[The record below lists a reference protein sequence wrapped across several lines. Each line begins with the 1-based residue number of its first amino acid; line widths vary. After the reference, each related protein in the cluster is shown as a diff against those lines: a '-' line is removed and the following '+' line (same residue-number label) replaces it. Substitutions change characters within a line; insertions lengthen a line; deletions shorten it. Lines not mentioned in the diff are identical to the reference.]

1 MTNNLTILPKNKQIW
16 LRNLVI
22 NYLMP
27 SSSSSFSFLC
37 PLVCIIN
44 IFLLSSLILPNAT
57 VNDSSYEMLMVEGNV
72 CERQSKTWTG
82 FCGNSGHCN
91 SQCRI
96 WEGAQHGAC
105 HAQFPGFAC
114 FCYFTC

>member
-1 MTNNLTILPKNKQIW
+1 MTNNLTIFPKNKQIW
-16 LRNLVI
+16 LTNLVI

-57 VNDSSYEMLMVEGNV
+57 VNDSSYGKKEDNY
-72 CERQSKTWTG
+72 
-82 FCGNSGHCN
+82 
-91 SQCRI
+91 
-96 WEGAQHGAC
+96 
-105 HAQFPGFAC
+105 FASIIKYRDIT
-114 FCYFTC
+114 FFTDLT